1 MLNSASASAASA
13 NQGSQ
18 GVQLAMSAERLLAM
32 LWNMAIS
39 GMLKGAVGDD
49 ALGTGS
55 GLLNNLAS
63 EAVAGTLFGKTD
75 AAATSQIV
83 AQLGAGGSAAAAAGL
98 AGQKRVSLL
107 STMENML
114 GENVLGTTASADV
127 SGTAG
132 ALGAT
137 IAGAVSFAK
146 SIWPYIA
153 ESAQSLGVSP
163 VALLAQSALETGWGA
178 ATPGNNIFGIK
189 AHGGLAATTDAT
201 TEEEGGSTVPT
212 TADFAAYSSLAQSV
226 ADYTNLIMARF
237 GSAVGSSSIAQ
248 FAAALQG
255 GGYATDSA
263 YASKIVDIARSPF
276 MGDVLRALGVE
287 ETAP

>member
-1 MLNSASASAASA
+1 MLNSAAATAASA

-18 GVQLAMSAERLLAM
+18 GVQLAMAAERLLSM

-39 GMLKGAVGDD
+39 GMLKSAVGDD

-75 AAATSQIV
+75 STATSQIV
-83 AQLGAGGSAAAAAGL
+83 SQLGAGGSAAASGQAGR
-98 AGQKRVSLL
+98 KRTSLL
-107 STMENML
+107 STMEN
-114 GENVLGTTASADV
+114 VLATAASADV

-137 IAGAVSFAK
+137 VAGAVSFAK

-153 ESAQSLGVSP
+153 ESARSLGVSP

-178 ATPGNNIFGIK
+178 STPGNNIFGIK
-189 AHGGLAATTDAT
+189 AHDGLAATADAT
-201 TEEEGGSTVPT
+201 TEDEGGSTVST

-226 ADYTNLIMARF
+226 GDYTNLIIARF
-237 GSAVGSSSIAQ
+237 GGAVGSSSVAQ

>member
-1 MLNSASASAASA
+1 MLNPAPATSA

-18 GVQLAMSAERLLAM
+18 GVQLAMSAERLLSM

-39 GMLKGAVGDD
+39 GMLKNAVGEGTT
-49 ALGTGS
+49 GTGS

-63 EAVAGTLFGKTD
+63 EAVSGALFGKTD
-75 AAATSQIV
+75 SAVASQIV
-83 AQLGAGGSAAAAAGL
+83 SQLGTGGSTASASL
-98 AGQKRVSLL
+98 AGQKRTSLL
-107 STMENML
+107 STMEN
-114 GENVLGTTASADV
+114 VLGTGASADV

-137 IAGAVSFAK
+137 ITAAVSFAR
-146 SIWPYIA
+146 SVWPYI
-153 ESAQSLGVSP
+153 EQSAQSLGVSP
-163 VALLAQSALETGWGA
+163 VGLLAQSALETGWGA
-178 ATPGNNIFGIK
+178 STPGNNIFGIK
-189 AHGGLAATTDAT
+189 AHDGLATTTDAT
-201 TEEEGGSTVPT
+201 TEDEEGNMIPT
-212 TADFAAYSSLAQSV
+212 TANFSAYPSLSQSV
-226 ADYTNLIMARF
+226 ADYTNLIMSRF
-237 GSAVGSSSIAQ
+237 AGAAGASSIAQ

-276 MGDVLRALGVE
+276 MGDVLRALGIE

>member
-1 MLNSASASAASA
+1 MLNSAAASATSA

-18 GVQLAMSAERLLAM
+18 GVQVAISAERLLSM

-55 GLLNNLAS
+55 ELLNNLAS
-63 EAVAGTLFGKTD
+63 EAVSATLFGKTD
-75 AAATSQIV
+75 SAAASQIV
-83 AQLGAGGSAAAAAGL
+83 SQLGAGGSAGVSGGPSGQAGR
-98 AGQKRVSLL
+98 KRTSLL
-107 STMENML
+107 STMN
-114 GENVLGTTASADV
+114 NVLGAGASADV

-178 ATPGNNIFGIK
+178 SAPGNNIFGVK

-201 TEEEGGSTVPT
+201 TEDEGGTTMAT

-237 GSAVGSSSIAQ
+237 GGAVGSSSVGQ